1 MTSTQNENTFDL
13 AIIGG
18 GAGGVL
24 AAIHALRIAE
34 TAMHIVLIE
43 PAERLGEGAA
53 YATRYPEHLLNV
65 PIRRMS
71 AFNDAPADF
80 LDYMM
85 EISGDGADR
94 ETLAHQYA
102 ERRQYGHYLRDRLE
116 RARAASK
123 ATLQVVRERVVGLV
137 EAGDVFHLR
146 LQDDGSLSA
155 HSVLLAVGNASK
167 PLPARGAGTLPAGA
181 VIPAWDFDA
190 VKAIPANASVCIVG
204 SGLSMVDS
212 ALSLA
217 DNGHR
222 GRIHVLSRH
231 ALLPLSH
238 SAHAIADFD
247 AQKLLT
253 MNLRQRMRFLRAAA
267 RDAAAQGLPWQAV
280 MERIRPLGQALWQS
294 LSVSDQRRFLRHVVR
309 LWDVHRHRIAPQVHA
324 RIEALQTHGQLKR
337 HRGRLDAV
345 MPVGACVR
353 LAVRQRDGRD
363 QPLDVD
369 RIINATGVEMRAQTM
384 RNPLLLELLGS
395 GHAQTGPHGIGLRTD
410 RDGALLDAHD
420 RPQPRFMA
428 IGSLRIGCL
437 WESIAVP
444 ELRGQA
450 ETAARRLLRPAPAA
464 LPHAEVTAAPS
475 GVCAQ

>member
-1 MTSTQNENTFDL
+1 MTSSQNEIIFDL

-24 AAIHALRIAE
+24 AAIHALRIAQR
-34 TAMHIVLIE
+34 AMRFVLIE
-43 PAERLGEGAA
+43 PAERLGEGVA
-53 YATRYPEHLLNV
+53 YATRYQEHLLNV

-85 EISGDGADR
+85 DISNAGADR

-102 ERRQYGHYLRDRLE
+102 ERRHYGHYLRDRLE
-116 RARAASK
+116 RARAASI
-123 ATLQVVRERVVGLV
+123 ATLHIVRERVVGL
-137 EAGDVFHLR
+137 AKADDALHLN
-146 LQDDGSLSA
+146 LQGGESLSA
-155 HSVLLAVGNASK
+155 RGVLLAVGNASK
-167 PLPARGAGTLPAGA
+167 PLPARGAGTLAAGT
-181 VIPAWDFDA
+181 VIPAWDFDT
-190 VKAIPANASVCIVG
+190 VKAIPVNASVCIVG

-212 ALSLA
+212 VLSLA

-222 GRIHVLSRH
+222 GKINVLSRH

-238 SAHAIADFD
+238 GIHAVADFD
-247 AQKLLT
+247 AQVLMA
-253 MNLRQRMRFLRAAA
+253 MNLRQRMRFLRVAA

-280 MERIRPLGQALWQS
+280 MERIRPLGQSLWQS
-294 LSVSDQRRFLRHVVR
+294 LSVADQRRFLRHAVR

-324 RIEALQTHGQLKR
+324 RIRELQMRGQLQQ

-345 MPVGACVR
+345 MPAGACAR
-353 LAVRQRDGRD
+353 LVVRQPDGRD

-369 RIINATGVEMRAQTM
+369 RIINAAGVEMRAQTM
-384 RNPLLLELLGS
+384 RNPLLLELLGA
-395 GHAQTGPHGIGLRTD
+395 GHAQPGPHGIGLRTD
-410 RDGALLDAHD
+410 RDGALLDAD
-420 RPQPRFMA
+420 GQAQSRLIA

-450 ETAARRLLRPAPAA
+450 EAAARRLLALQPALSA
-464 LPHAEVTAAPS
+464 S
-475 GVCAQ
+475 GVSA